1 MQFREVRSRS
11 SSRTS
16 SGSIG
21 SLDDDDDNI
30 NTVGGNPQRVPVVEL
45 EGYGYQELEREVV
58 GWR

>member
-1 MQFREVRSRS
+1 MRSRS